1 MPDDKTD
8 CVGPLWSTAAVA
20 LASPF
25 ARPRPSVRPS
35 VLRHLSPSL
44 VDDACIACNRRAET
58 FFNWTLGAIG

>member
-35 VLRHLSPSL
+35 FVISPPPSSMTRALHAIDVQRHFS
-44 VDDACIACNRRAET
+44 
-58 FFNWTLGAIG
+58 IGH

>member
-1 MPDDKTD
+1 MIRQ
-8 CVGPLWSTAAVA
+8 TALVRFGQM
-20 LASPF
+20 LLLLL
-25 ARPRPSVRPS
+25 PRHSRVRVRVRPS